1 MLRVESVAASYG
13 HIQALSKVSLNVE
26 EKGSVTLIGSNG
38 AGKSTL
44 LKVISGLLKPRA
56 GKVEF
61 CGERIDGLS
70 PDRIIE
76 KGIVHCP
83 EGRRVFPE
91 LTVTENLEMGAF
103 LLKSKREVRDRIDR
117 LFESFPRLRERHHQF
132 AGTLS
137 GGEQQQLAIARSLIL
152 KPKMIL
158 FDEPSLG
165 LAPILVDQVEQ
176 IILRLKAEQITILL
190 VEQNASMALEV
201 ADYGYVLETGS
212 VILEGPS
219 SELKRDERVIKA
231 YLGGLDEGDC
241 AV

>member
-44 LKVISGLLKPRA
+44 LKVISGLLKLRA

-76 KGIVHCP
+76 RGIVHCP
-83 EGRRVFPE
+83 EGRRVFPD

-103 LLKSKREVRDRIDR
+103 LLKSKREVRSRIDR
-117 LFESFPRLRERHHQF
+117 LFESFPTLRERHNQF

-231 YLGGLDEGDC
+231 YLGGLDEGEC
-241 AV
+241 G